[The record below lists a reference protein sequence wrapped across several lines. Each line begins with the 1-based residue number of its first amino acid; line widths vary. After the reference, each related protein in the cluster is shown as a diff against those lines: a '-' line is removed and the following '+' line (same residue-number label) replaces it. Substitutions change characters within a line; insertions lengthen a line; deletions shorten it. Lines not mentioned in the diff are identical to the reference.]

1 MIPSW
6 PPSRYDPDAFLCS
19 VLDPAYADQ
28 NNFYGLLNLPATRA
42 AIHVGNISYNDGNIE
57 VEKHL
62 LQDVAASQM
71 SAVVELLDTYN
82 LSVLFYNGNLDI
94 IVKYPHL
101 DPKSFRIP
109 MFFRISKV
117 SLQCG
122 APLTAR
128 WIDAMQWSGREAL
141 AGAERWHWCLSRP
154 HYRVMACVQVHLAS
168 GCEGRSVRLH
178 ARSKEPDSK
187 CGPQCRPLC
196 AHRPARRCPLPDQG
210 ICCRCSCSL

>member
-1 MIPSW
+1 
-6 PPSRYDPDAFLCS
+6 

-28 NNFYGLLNLPATRA
+28 NNFYGILNLPATRA
-42 AIHVGNISYNDGNIE
+42 AIHVGNITYNDGNIE

-94 IVKYPHL
+94 IVKHPNL
-101 DPKSFRIP
+101 DPKSSRVP
-109 MFFRISKV
+109 VSFRISKV

-141 AGAERWHWCLSRP
+141 ALAER
-154 HYRVMACVQVHLAS
+154 
-168 GCEGRSVRLH
+168 
-178 ARSKEPDSK
+178 
-187 CGPQCRPLC
+187 
-196 AHRPARRCPLPDQG
+196 
-210 ICCRCSCSL
+210 